1 MLLTRHVA
9 IIGGGFSGTLLAI
22 NLLRDGG
29 VAVTLIE
36 REAARLARGLAY
48 GAAQAG
54 HILNVRAANMSA
66 FADEPEHFVDWLA
79 QRGTGSEMSFASRTD
94 YGTYLAALLAQ
105 ARRAAPER
113 LTVVQDEAIDLEDRG
128 HDMLIRLGSGEALA
142 ADHVVI
148 ASGNLPPHD
157 LSAFAG
163 LSAPAYVSD
172 PWSPGS
178 ADGLDD
184 GDIVM
189 LLGTGLTAVDCA
201 LTLDHAGFRGRIV
214 ALSRRGL
221 APRRH
226 GPADS
231 FTPLRDRPGQ
241 LDSRLVQAVRARSRA
256 VGWRNAVDE
265 LRPFTRDIW
274 DGASADQRARFL
286 RHLRPYWDIH
296 RHRIAP
302 PVAERIDGMAGEDR
316 LEFAAGKI
324 VSASARGDGA
334 RGRLASARRGDGA
347 APHCPAPHQLH
358 RAARRPAPHHRSA
371 ASAARGQGRDP
382 AGRLC
387 HRHRCRPAGARRDAR
402 GQRQPPAL
410 RRRPD
415 DARRAL
421 GNGRRAR
428 HPHSGL
434 VAGALSDEHALGGR
448 RGALVWAIRVQT
460 AVTPA
465 QAGVHPAPSPWTPAC
480 AGVTAEF
487 GWVGLQAANPAQK

>member
-9 IIGGGFSGTLLAI
+9 VIGGGFSGTLLAI

-36 REAARLARGLAY
+36 RDAARLARGLAY

-66 FADEPEHFVDWLA
+66 FADEPDHFVDWLA
-79 QRGTGSEMSFASRTD
+79 QRGAGSETSFASRTD

-113 LTVVQDEAIDLEDRG
+113 LTIVQDEAVDLEDRG
-128 HDMLIRLGSGEALA
+128 DDMLIRLRSGEVLA

-157 LSAFAG
+157 LPAFAG
-163 LSAPAYVSD
+163 LAAPAYVSD

-178 ADGLDD
+178 ADGLGDD
-184 GDIVM
+184 DIVM

-201 LTLDHAGFRGRIV
+201 LTLDHCGFRGRIV

-226 GPADS
+226 GPADP
-231 FTPLRDRPGQ
+231 FMPINERPGQ
-241 LDSRLVQAVRARSRA
+241 LDSRLVRTVRARSRA
-256 VGWRNAVDE
+256 IGWRNAVDE

-274 DGASADQRARFL
+274 DGATSDQRARFL

-302 PVAERIDGMAGEDR
+302 PVAERIDGMMAQGR
-316 LEFAAGKI
+316 LDFMAGKI
-324 VSASARGDGA
+324 VGAHAAGDGLEIA
-334 RGRLASARRGDGA
+334 W
-347 APHCPAPHQLH
+347 
-358 RAARRPAPHHRSA
+358 RP
-371 ASAARGQGRDP
+371 RGQDG
-382 AGRLC
+382 
-387 HRHRCRPAGARRDAR
+387 
-402 GQRQPPAL
+402 L
-410 RRRPD
+410 RRRHVRRLINCTGPLGDLRRTTDPLLRCLAAEGVIRPD
-415 DARRAL
+415 ALAIGIDVDRQERAVTREGKANRRL
-421 GNGRRAR
+421 FVVG
-428 HPHSGL
+428 PMT
-434 VAGALSDEHALGGR
+434 
-448 RGALVWAIRVQT
+448 RGAHWEMVAVPDIRTQVWSLARYLT
-460 AVTPA
+460 ST
-465 QAGVHPAPSPWTPAC
+465 H
-480 AGVTAEF
+480 
-487 GWVGLQAANPAQK
+487 WVGGEGL